1 MTTVRFHAALD
12 AIDTTA
18 WNTLRPDDNPFLDHA
33 FLAGLERHGCIRPEW
48 GWQPHHLGLYDDGAL
63 IGAAPLYLKGNSHG
77 EFVFD
82 HAWAQAWE
90 RAGGQYYPKLLAAI
104 PYTPV
109 TGPRLLTGNGAGAAA
124 IRERLVA
131 ALTAETHRLGLAS
144 AHVNF
149 IAGDACGAFDSDWLP
164 RFDWQFH
171 WTNRGYRDFADFLDA
186 LSHKKRKNIR
196 AERAA
201 LQRAGL
207 VIEWRCGAS
216 LDADEWTVLH
226 RLYLT
231 TFAEKGN
238 HPALSEAFFRHLGAA
253 LGTQT
258 WAALARRGDRIVA
271 MALFLASTTT
281 LYGRYWGS
289 EESLPGLHFELCYY
303 RGIEHC
309 IRAGLDRFEP
319 GAQGEH
325 KLARGFLPV
334 RTHSRHHLPHAG
346 FRAAVAAALAGEA
359 AMLDDY
365 GRELGAHTPYAQR

>member
-1 MTTVRFHAALD
+1 MINARFHPALD
-12 AIDTTA
+12 DIDAVA
-18 WNTLRPDDNPFLDHA
+18 WNALRPDNNPFLDHA
-33 FLAGLERHGCIRPEW
+33 FLAGLERHGCIRPDW
-48 GWQPHHLGLYDDGAL
+48 GWQPHHLGLYDDDTL
-63 IGAAPLYLKGNSHG
+63 IGAVPLYLKGNSHG

-90 RAGGQYYPKLLAAI
+90 RAGGRYYPKLLAAI
-104 PYTPV
+104 PYTPA
-109 TGPRLLTGNGAGAAA
+109 TGPRLLAGAADVA
-124 IRERLVA
+124 PAVRTRLVA
-131 ALTAETHRLGLAS
+131 ALTAETRRLGLAS

-149 IAGDACGAFDSDWLP
+149 IAEDEGDAFGDDWLS

-171 WTNRGYRDFADFLDA
+171 WVNRGYRDFEDFLGV
-186 LSHKKRKNIR
+186 LNHKKRKNIR

-201 LQRAGL
+201 VQHTGL

-226 RLYLT
+226 RLYLA

-258 WAALARRGDRIVA
+258 WAALARRDGRIVA
-271 MALFLASTTT
+271 MALFLGSRTT

-289 EESLPGLHFELCYY
+289 EEVLPGLHFELCYY
-303 RGIEHC
+303 QGIEHC

-325 KLARGFLPV
+325 KLARGFLPAC
-334 RTHSRHHLPHAG
+334 THSRHHLPHAG
-346 FRAAVAAALAGEA
+346 FRTAVAAALTEET
-359 AMLDDY
+359 AMLEDY
-365 GRELGAHTPYAQR
+365 RRELDAHMPYAQR

>member
-1 MTTVRFHAALD
+1 MIHARFHPALD
-12 AIDTTA
+12 DIDAVA
-18 WNTLRPDDNPFLDHA
+18 WNALRPGDNPFLDHA
-33 FLAGLERHGCIRPEW
+33 FLSGLERHGCIRPDW
-48 GWQPHHLGLYDDGAL
+48 GWQPHHLTLYDDDAL

-90 RAGGQYYPKLLAAI
+90 HAGGRYYPKLLAAI

-109 TGPRLLTGNGAGAAA
+109 TGPRLLAGAGNVAPAV
-124 IRERLVA
+124 RSHLVA
-131 ALTAETHRLGLAS
+131 ALVAETRRLGLAS

-149 IAGDACGAFDSDWLP
+149 IAEDEGDAFGDDWLS

-171 WTNRGYRDFADFLDA
+171 WVNRGYRDFEDFLGV
-186 LSHKKRKNIR
+186 LNHKKRKNIR
-196 AERAA
+196 VERAA
-201 LQRAGL
+201 VRRAAL
-207 VIEWRCGAS
+207 AIEWRCGAS
-216 LDADEWTVLH
+216 LDADEWTILH
-226 RLYLT
+226 RLYLA

-238 HPALSEAFFRHLGAA
+238 HPALSEAFFRHLGTA

-258 WAALARRGDRIVA
+258 WAALARRDGRIVA
-271 MALFLASTTT
+271 MALCLSSRTT

-289 EESLPGLHFELCYY
+289 EETLPGLHFELCYY
-303 RGIEHC
+303 QGIEHC

-346 FRAAVAAALAGEA
+346 FRAAVAAALTEEA
-359 AMLDDY
+359 AMLEDY
-365 GRELGAHTPYAQR
+365 RRELDVHMPYAQR